1 MPSLDQSDLQPNGD
15 DAVYQRIKTPRSVSV
30 GVDDPVKTQPSA
42 KESTKDSTNSDTNE
56 PNRLDEIVNGGPTS
70 FKFMNLYRYAT
81 PFDKFLLVIGII
93 TTGANGALFP
103 LMAIV
108 FGDVLTGFSTTP
120 VDMDAVN
127 DAALDYLYI
136 AIFMFI
142 TDYISYVAFY
152 YSAERQM
159 KALRS
164 EALKHM
170 LFMDISWYDEN
181 DALQLSSRLTGD
193 TVRIKDGMGQK
204 LGDSFRFFIQFIV
217 GFIIGFARGWDI
229 TLVMACVMPFIT
241 VSLSWLIKTMRIKSD

>member
-142 TDYISYVAFY
+142 TDYIS
-152 YSAERQM
+152 
-159 KALRS
+159 
-164 EALKHM
+164 
-170 LFMDISWYDEN
+170 WYDEN

-204 LGDSFRFFIQFIV
+204 LGDSFRFFIQFI
-217 GFIIGFARGWDI
+217 
-229 TLVMACVMPFIT
+229 
-241 VSLSWLIKTMRIKSD
+241 